1 MRWLFPDQEIRIES
15 RCLDCGESILIR
27 MRNEDILEVNPETIV
42 GHINLPFAKSLS
54 GEIPWGKA

>member
-1 MRWLFPDQEIRIES
+1 VRWLFPDQEIRIES

-42 GHINLPFAKSLS
+42 GHINIPLAKSLS